1 MQSLNSSTAKSS
13 AVLPMLAGTAAPKAG
28 GNAAETGASFSQM
41 LRDSSPPVSAPAPAP
56 APAPVRDKGEQRSK
70 SEADSGADKPASSED
85 GEPQAADGRPASSQ
99 ATAQAQAS
107 KQRRMNQ
114 ERDQALRQA
123 EAQQQAGGRALGARE
138 AVMADDAK
146 LGAAGETFAARDKD
160 ESGES
165 LLAGADTLLSGLLP
179 TTAVNPALAAKAEGA
194 GDAANASLAAAAA
207 SLLAGKAHDD
217 AAAAQSKSIETDA
230 QPSARP
236 AALDIQSKNQA
247 APAQALE
254 LSTQDLQQQQP
265 LQASSSDTASFASE
279 LHKAEQTSP
288 AATTPSLPAF
298 SHAAAAAATA
308 HQTEAKTAAAE
319 TGARLDLAA
328 RMESPQFASE
338 MSARL
343 SVLAAD
349 GVQRAELHL
358 NPAEMGPV
366 SVQIVLD
373 GQQAQISF
381 HAEHGETRAVLESS
395 LPELAGALREQGLTL
410 SGGGVFQQS
419 AEQRQAQ
426 TSDPGSRS
434 GRNADKTDDDAD
446 SAATVSSM
454 APPARQLRGVV
465 DVYA

>member
-28 GNAAETGASFSQM
+28 GNAADAGASFSQM
-41 LRDSSPPVSAPAPAP
+41 LRDSSPSVSAPAPAP
-56 APAPVRDKGEQRSK
+56 APAPVRDKSEQRSK
-70 SEADSGADKPASSED
+70 SEADSDADKAGSSDD
-85 GEPQAADGRPASSQ
+85 GEPQAADGRPTTSQ
-99 ATAQAQAS
+99 TAAQAQAL

-123 EAQQQAGGRALGARE
+123 EAQQQAGGRVLDAQD
-138 AVMADDAK
+138 AVMAADDAK
-146 LGAAGETFAARDKD
+146 LNEAGEILATRDKD
-160 ESGES
+160 EPGEP
-165 LLAGADTLLSGLLP
+165 LLTGQLP
-179 TTAVNPALAAKAEGA
+179 TIAVNPALAAKAEGA

-207 SLLAGKAHDD
+207 SLLAGKAPDD
-217 AAAAQSKSIETDA
+217 AAAVQSKPVEADA
-230 QPSARP
+230 KPSARP
-236 AALDIQSKNQA
+236 TAVDIQSKNQA
-247 APAQALE
+247 APTQALE

-265 LQASSSDTASFASE
+265 QQATSGDTASFASE
-279 LHKAEQTSP
+279 LHKAEQASP
-288 AATTPSLPAF
+288 AAATPSLPAF

-328 RMESPQFASE
+328 HMESPQFASE

-410 SGGGVFQQS
+410 SGGGVFQQF

-434 GRNADKTDDDAD
+434 GRNAERTGDDAD
-446 SAATVSSM
+446 TAAAVSSM